1 MESIE
6 IPPELEGR
14 CNKLKSRILFLP
26 QSVLNGEERECR
38 KEDFESLM
46 NSNIGVGG
54 FGKVYKVRHK
64 KSKNIYAIKVIN
76 KAKIIAN
83 DLVEQIK
90 LEVRIMY
97 ELDHEHIV
105 KLYNHYEDED
115 NFYLILQY
123 CGKGQ
128 LYTLL
133 KKEGRLNE
141 KQTAQYMREI
151 ISAVEYLHSLDP
163 PIIHRDIKPENILLD
178 SNDSVKLC
186 DFGWSNFFNEKSQRL
201 TYCGTP
207 EYLAP
212 EMIKQKGHSKSL
224 DIWNL
229 GILFFELLTGR
240 PPFEGKNQQELFQN
254 ILNFKIRWPKGFSG
268 VAKDLVSK
276 LLKSD
281 PDQRIEL
288 SEIVEHP
295 WFQAHKPTKPVIPK
309 SLVPQKL
316 DPSGDIEKG
325 KYAVISK
332 PSLKNKVETVAEGKA
347 DQLNFSHL
355 SKKVGQAE
363 TIIDDLNKQV
373 TELTEENNEMKVKNK
388 LITKELENVKKENA
402 ELKEHLSKA
411 KALGDTAEDS
421 AQLLDELQKLRS
433 IKKDRDDILQDLES
447 RSKSMRQTETQL
459 KMKQNEME
467 ILANTHQM
475 NTEKL
480 ESYKK
485 KIEKLEHEVEE
496 LRSKCQRAEKEK
508 EQIEI
513 DSKNKIEVLQYK
525 LLNKLETDDKQDDVA
540 FEELLNLCKADLEDI
555 LTRIRGKVSGDE
567 GADDMLNHETLEDFS
582 SLQAKKLNQMKTEY
596 EQENYENLQ
605 KIDELSTKL
614 EEEKRMLHRKYKDE
628 IDEKGHQILKLKT
641 VDSKYKAE
649 QEKNNSLLQQLKELQ
664 DQNNALKLDL
674 NVMKQEKTLN
684 AEKRRILSEKL
695 QEYEGR

>member
-1 MESIE
+1 MEPAE
-6 IPPELEGR
+6 IPSEIENSI
-14 CNKLKSRILFLP
+14 NKLKNRILFLP

-76 KAKIIAN
+76 KAKIMAN

-123 CGKGQ
+123 CAKGQ

-133 KKEGRLNE
+133 KKETRLNE
-141 KQTAQYMREI
+141 KQTAQFMREI

-178 SNDSVKLC
+178 GNDSVKLC
-186 DFGWSNFFNEKSQRL
+186 DFGWSNFFNEKTTRQ

-212 EMIKQKGHSKSL
+212 EMIKQKGHTKSL

-254 ILNFKIRWPKGFSG
+254 VLNFKIRWPKGFSG

-281 PDQRIEL
+281 PEQRISL

-295 WFQAHKPTKPVIPK
+295 WFQAHQPTKPVIPK
-309 SLVPQKL
+309 SIVPQKL
-316 DPSGDIEKG
+316 DPSGEIDKG

-332 PSLKNKVETVAEGKA
+332 PSFKNKADNIAAEGKA
-347 DQLNFSHL
+347 DKLNFTHL
-355 SKKVGQAE
+355 TKKVGQAE
-363 TIIDDLNKQV
+363 GVIDELNKKV
-373 TELTEENNEMKVKNK
+373 TELTEENNELKVQSKIDK
-388 LITKELENVKKENA
+388 KELTNLKNEND

-411 KALGDTAEDS
+411 RDIGDNAEDS
-421 AQLLDELQKLRS
+421 NQLLDEVQKLRS
-433 IKKDRDDILQDLES
+433 IKKDRDDLLKDLES
-447 RSKSMRQTETQL
+447 RSKSMRQTEAQL

-467 ILANTHQM
+467 IT
-475 NTEKL
+475 TDKV
-480 ESYKK
+480 ESFKN
-485 KIEKLEHEVEE
+485 KIKQKENEIIE
-496 LRSKCQRAEKEK
+496 LRTRAEKAEKEK
-508 EQIEI
+508 EAIEI
-513 DSKNKIEVLQYK
+513 DSMNKIEVLQYK
-525 LLNKLETDDKQDDVA
+525 LLNKLESDDKQDDVA
-540 FEELLNLCKADLEDI
+540 FEELVNFCKADLEDI
-555 LTRIRGKVSGDE
+555 VTRINGKMGN
-567 GADDMLNHETLEDFS
+567 DDVEEDLRKQVINES
-582 SLQAKKLNQMKTEY
+582 KKLNQMKTQY
-596 EQENYENLQ
+596 EQENFENLK
-605 KIDELSTKL
+605 KIDDISSKF
-614 EEEKRMLHRKYKDE
+614 EEEKRTLHKKYRDE
-628 IDEKGHQILKLKT
+628 FDEKLK
-641 VDSKYKAE
+641 D
-649 QEKNNSLLQQLKELQ
+649 
-664 DQNNALKLDL
+664 
-674 NVMKQEKTLN
+674 
-684 AEKRRILSEKL
+684 L
-695 QEYEGR
+695 QEQNSNLKSEIEAVKKDKEIKKEKFASYKV